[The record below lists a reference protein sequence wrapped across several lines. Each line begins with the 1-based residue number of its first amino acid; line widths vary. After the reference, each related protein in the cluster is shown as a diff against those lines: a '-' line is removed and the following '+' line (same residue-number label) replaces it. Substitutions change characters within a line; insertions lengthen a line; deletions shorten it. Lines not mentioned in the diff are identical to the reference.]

1 MSEPGSDAGGEA
13 AGAPEPQAFYTEL
26 LPARWNRALREQE
39 RAVEAAQR
47 VLDGMRAVSATI
59 RVEVEGEG
67 GGTFYLNVHDGRME
81 PGDAPAQEPFLTL
94 LQDRPGFQR
103 LAAEAGDSPMAFLG
117 GLSGLAGEMKLTQA
131 RLENLQGVRGCVRF
145 EVTGPGGFALRTH
158 FGAGPVP
165 EADDTSITVDP
176 DAYRKLRSGELEPQD
191 AFMTGQIAVDG
202 DMQLAMQIALA
213 ALAPD

>member
-1 MSEPGSDAGGEA
+1 MSQQGGEPQ
-13 AGAPEPQAFYTEL
+13 GAPPEPEDFYTQA
-26 LPARWNRALREQE
+26 LPAQWNRALREQE

-59 RVEVEGEG
+59 RVDVEGQG
-67 GGTFYLNVHDGRME
+67 GGTFYLNVRGGRLE
-81 PGDAPAQEPFLTL
+81 AGDAPAFEPFLTL
-94 LQDRPGFQR
+94 LQDRAGFER

-117 GLSGLAGEMKLTQA
+117 GLSGLAGEMKLTKG

-145 EVTGPGGFALRTH
+145 EVTGPEGFALRTH
-158 FGAGPVP
+158 FGPGPVP
-165 EADDTSITVDP
+165 EAPDTAIRVDP
-176 DAYRKLRSGELEPQD
+176 DAYRQLRSGELEPQN
-191 AFMTGQIAVDG
+191 AFLTGQIAVEG